1 MGPIHLLKGSK
12 CIEWDQRLFC
22 LVRWTCSRLTCYRC
36 PYIPVA
42 LDDFLPRAIVQL
54 PDLSD
59 EGLDL
64 FRARL
69 KLGFVDGEFQF
80 FPHAHHDS
88 VSAVIFS
95 LDPPSTIVH
104 IGRRITRLLRTI
116 ARGSGEYSL
125 AAEALIVSHAQSPR

>member
-1 MGPIHLLKGSK
+1 
-12 CIEWDQRLFC
+12 
-22 LVRWTCSRLTCYRC
+22 
-36 PYIPVA
+36 VA
-42 LDDFLPRAIVQL
+42 LDDLLPRAIMQL

-64 FRARL
+64 FRVRP

-80 FPHAHHDS
+80 FPHPHDDS

-104 IGRRITRLLRTI
+104 IGRQITRLLRTI
-116 ARGSGEYSL
+116 ARGSSVHSL
-125 AAEALIVSHAQSPR
+125 AAEALIVSQAQSRR